1 MKTNQFSTRYLRIL
15 GVILLLGLTA
25 LACTMGEEGTD
36 QGGDAGFENTRVALE
51 STQKALDI
59 QSTEK
64 ALQRTLDAQ
73 AVQPTETPLPPTNT
87 PVEPTNTP
95 IEPTATK
102 EPAAAE
108 DETATLVI
116 ENTSSITVCYLF
128 VSLTT
133 DTEWGSDQLED
144 DVIMAGDTYELWGI
158 PAGRYDL
165 KVSDCDGDELAV
177 QQGIYFAERDEITWT
192 LEDDIASGPAA
203 TQAIPVNYC
212 VDSSGGRTKVRV
224 ENHTEEVATLYLYG
238 PENYVCTIDPGVQ
251 RIYIKGG
258 NYSASAIMCGGQT
271 VSYGTN
277 TINSTWYLTLYC
289 P

>member
-1 MKTNQFSTRYLRIL
+1 
-15 GVILLLGLTA
+15 
-25 LACTMGEEGTD
+25 LACTLGGERTD
-36 QGGDAGFENTRVALE
+36 QAGDTDIEGTRVALE
-51 STQKALDI
+51 STQKALDM

-64 ALQRTLDAQ
+64 ALQNTLDAQ
-73 AVQPTETPLPPTNT
+73 AVQPTETPLPTNT
-87 PVEPTNTP
+87 PVEPT
-95 IEPTATK
+95 ATD
-102 EPAAAE
+102 ELVVEE
-108 DETATLVI
+108 DLTATLLVD
-116 ENTSSITVCYLF
+116 NTSSITVCYLY

-133 DTEWGSDQLED
+133 DTEWGGDQLED

-158 PAGRYDL
+158 PPGSYDL
-165 KVSDCDGDELAV
+165 KVADCDGNELAV

-192 LEDDIASGPAA
+192 LEDDMASQPVA
-203 TQAIPVNYC
+203 TQPVPVNYC

-238 PENYVCTIDPGVQ
+238 PENYICTIDPGVQ

-277 TINSTWYLTLYC
+277 VINSTWFLTLYC